1 MLLLLEDTD
10 VSEDEEVKVEL
21 ELELELDVDADEEVK
36 AVLFELEVTL
46 FVVEAIPVNPAA
58 DDVDGELI
66 DVLDVAIPLL
76 IVEFGILLGFFI
88 IS

>member
-21 ELELELDVDADEEVK
+21 ELDVDVDADEEVK

-76 IVEFGILLGFFI
+76 IVEFGVLLGFFI

>member
-21 ELELELDVDADEEVK
+21 ELDVDVDADEEVK

-46 FVVEAIPVNPAA
+46 FVVEAISVNPAA
-58 DDVDGELI
+58 NDVD
-66 DVLDVAIPLL
+66 
-76 IVEFGILLGFFI
+76 
-88 IS
+88 